1 MAPSPITAMQL
12 FLRALKSRPT
22 AMPSAAETDVD
33 EWPAPKGSYSDSA
46 RLVKPER
53 PPPCLMVDIF
63 ERRPSF
69 FFEVFGK
76 GGRGEEKKKVSIF
89 LLRVSFFIF
98 FGLLFLSSSPPQLSL
113 SQLFIFS
120 PVRILCPYAWCP
132 TSHTILSS
140 GVLNT

>member
-63 ERRPSF
+63 ERRPCF
-69 FFEVFGK
+69 FLRFLE
-76 GGRGEEKKKVSIF
+76 RGAEERRRKK
-89 LLRVSFFIF
+89 
-98 FGLLFLSSSPPQLSL
+98 
-113 SQLFIFS
+113 
-120 PVRILCPYAWCP
+120 
-132 TSHTILSS
+132 
-140 GVLNT
+140 